1 MWGCLRRINCSDV
14 VHRNNLAVSPHGLP
28 RQSENAYGHF
38 PLDSSLEPPQRALMR
53 WLLYFNPATRLGEIL
68 AGLTAAHLYLVQR
81 RIYLVQRRTLSA
93 PRASTV
99 TVTAILAVVTIHLWL
114 YGGVAYHTSFIGR
127 TAPPLYGPLVAVT
140 IYLVARYDTPW
151 SRLFSQA
158 MPVRLGEVSYSIYLL
173 HEIIPSA
180 FKWLGLMTTDL
191 AVAWVTWVGL
201 LLLLAVISHVSYA
214 VIERPA
220 RVDSGAIG
228 AAARTGAYSAG
239 QLSTADLPCASA
251 GR

>member
-1 MWGCLRRINCSDV
+1 MWGCLRHINCSDV
-14 VHRNNLAVSPHGLP
+14 VHRNNPAVSPHGLP

-38 PLDSSLEPPQRALMR
+38 ALDSSLEPPQRALMR
-53 WLLYFNPATRLGEIL
+53 RLLHFNPATRLNEIL

-99 TVTAILAVVTIHLWL
+99 TLTAILAVVTIHLWL

-127 TAPPLYGPLVAVT
+127 TAPPLYGPLLAMT

-201 LLLLAVISHVSYA
+201 LLLLALISHVST
-214 VIERPA
+214 P
-220 RVDSGAIG
+220 
-228 AAARTGAYSAG
+228 
-239 QLSTADLPCASA
+239 
-251 GR
+251 